1 MQCEAPTTMVK
12 CIIIIIEVTM
22 GQADQANEKSPSL
35 MNSMGTDLHA
45 QRHLDNTTQ
54 CPGCLQRQESMRI
67 PGWPACSHR
76 MIPHDKELAH
86 GSKLVL
92 CNLFLAW
99 QW

>member
-12 CIIIIIEVTM
+12 CIIIIIIIIIIEVTM
-22 GQADQANEKSPSL
+22 GQADQANEQSPSL

-76 MIPHDKELAH
+76 MIPHDTELAH
-86 GSKLVL
+86 GS
-92 CNLFLAW
+92 FLAW